1 MRIWLERRLLARD
14 ECLAGVHGVGRP
26 HSEVLKMCGLED
38 RLGSRWHEDGGLKVG
53 LWYELCDACLER
65 RDIRRARAERGTPD
79 SGRRLELVPVRLLL
93 RALGLT

>member
-1 MRIWLERRLLARD
+1 MAISGEVTHVALIAIVLWSSVGMRIWLERRLLARD

-53 LWYELCDACLER
+53 LWYEL
-65 RDIRRARAERGTPD
+65 
-79 SGRRLELVPVRLLL
+79 
-93 RALGLT
+93 